1 MSTNNRTGKQAFII
15 PNANLYTDED
25 RYMEACLKV
34 TSKEFPQSQALAICY
49 SNWKNRTR
57 G

>member
-1 MSTNNRTGKQAFII
+1 MGEMKTGRETFII
-15 PNANLYTDED
+15 PNANNYTDED

-34 TSKEFPQSQALAICY
+34 TTKEFPKSQALAICY

>member
-1 MSTNNRTGKQAFII
+1 MSTNNKTGKQAFII

-49 SNWKNRTR
+49 SNWRNRTR
-57 G
+57 A